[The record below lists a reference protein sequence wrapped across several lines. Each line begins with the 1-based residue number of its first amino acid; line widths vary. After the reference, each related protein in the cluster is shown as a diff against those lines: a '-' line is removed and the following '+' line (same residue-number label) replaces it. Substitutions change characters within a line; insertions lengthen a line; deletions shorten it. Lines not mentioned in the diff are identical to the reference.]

1 MRRAGGSLWR
11 ARAGLGGALQSQ
23 LQPQHARSYARS
35 VVLSEEEGQQRVV
48 EASLTLVRE
57 LARLKADHV
66 RKRGGAIATSCM
78 LGVPLGHNSSFLQV
92 RHFPNPISHNQ
103 IKVTVR
109 NRLKLFRAH
118 AIRSIQNPVLN
129 PTRALPDAMLCLISR
144 GLCFE
149 M

>member
-11 ARAGLGGALQSQ
+11 ARAGLGGVLQSQ
-23 LQPQHARSYARS
+23 LQPQQQQYARSYARS

-66 RKRGGAIATSCM
+66 RTRGGASATSCM

-92 RHFPNPISHNQ
+92 TDFPNPISQAQ
-103 IKVTVR
+103 IDVIVE
-109 NRLKLFRAH
+109 
-118 AIRSIQNPVLN
+118 IP
-129 PTRALPDAMLCLISR
+129 
-144 GLCFE
+144 
-149 M
+149 

>member
-11 ARAGLGGALQSQ
+11 ARAGLGSALQSQ
-23 LQPQHARSYARS
+23 QQQHARSYARS
-35 VVLSEEEGQQRVV
+35 VVLTEEEGQQRVV

-92 RHFPNPISHNQ
+92 PLHSTIARVWWNF
-103 IKVTVR
+103 R
-109 NRLKLFRAH
+109 NFGC
-118 AIRSIQNPVLN
+118 S
-129 PTRALPDAMLCLISR
+129 AL
-144 GLCFE
+144 
-149 M
+149 